1 MSHSFY
7 KEDML
12 EVKVLNN
19 QVEKAIRKLKRKM
32 LREGILKELKRRQF
46 YEKPSAKKRREHK
59 ESVRKYRKLMK
70 RREALN

>member
-32 LREGILKELKRRQF
+32 LREGILKELKQRQF